1 MLDMVKT
8 VHDLM
13 RENNLYGEVYSN
25 RDNPNIV
32 YVDISWGDWKHDHAK
47 LDYLV
52 KTVLKCWKC
61 FTTTL
66 EQDGSD
72 CYSARHTF
80 VWKGEKKP
88 LVLEE
93 G

>member
-32 YVDISWGDWKHDHAK
+32 YVDISWETGNTIMQNLIILLKQ
-47 LDYLV
+47 YLNAGSVLQPLWNRTVVIAIRQDIPLYGKV
-52 KTVLKCWKC
+52 K
-61 FTTTL
+61 
-66 EQDGSD
+66 
-72 CYSARHTF
+72 RNR
-80 VWKGEKKP
+80 
-88 LVLEE
+88 
-93 G
+93 